1 MCAYVHTDTHVSD
14 RAGNGISSLK
24 RKRDCVQ
31 NTLFIRHRIS
41 LWSTPSTL
49 KILSYDSKSSLRV
62 VN

>member
-1 MCAYVHTDTHVSD
+1 MRAYIHTDTHTSD
-14 RAGNGISSLK
+14 RADNGIFSLK
-24 RKRDCVQ
+24 RKIDCVQ

-49 KILSYDSKSSLRV
+49 KIVYYDGKSSLRV